1 MDTFDELCG
10 TILVKVEPADLM
22 EILNITTSDI
32 VNRFDD
38 LIMINQDKVREF
50 LDDQLR

>member
-1 MDTFDELCG
+1 MDTFDELCD
-10 TILVKVEPADLM
+10 ILLVKVDMTELL
-22 EILNITTSDI
+22 ELLNITTSDI

-38 LIMINQDKVREF
+38 LVIINQDEIREF